1 MAPGTIEVT
10 LFGGC
15 SERSPYKIDETQ
27 SKMSETTV
35 WTFYTQNFAHLFEEN
50 VSTHSFHSISGWL
63 LANVAI
69 NGDLGTDK
77 RIREKIERM
86 KRLASEA
93 GSSQQLP
100 YGRQGVREG
109 QASNDSHTLHQVR
122 QIAEERVVQEI
133 QAREEAE
140 RQLQITRTRA
150 EEAEAEVRELGS
162 QWVVQRDE
170 IQFTGDELGR
180 GGGV

>member
-1 MAPGTIEVT
+1 MAPGIIEVT

-35 WTFYTQNFAHLFEEN
+35 WTFCTQNFAHLFEES

-86 KRLASEA
+86 KRLASKA

-100 YGRQGVREG
+100 YGRQGLREG
-109 QASNDSHTLHQVR
+109 QASSDSHTLHQVR
-122 QIAEERVVQEI
+122 QIAEERVVQKI

-150 EEAEAEVRELGS
+150 EEAEAEARELGS
-162 QWVVQRDE
+162 QWVVQHDE